1 MYSPPFKT
9 NRGVRQG
16 CVLSPILFVLFLSD
30 FQEILD
36 LSKDNVKLDKNM
48 EISYI
53 MWADDILILSETQ
66 EGLQQKLDLLHEY
79 SKANK
84 LTVNTKKT
92 KCMIFNKTGRLL
104 KKENFY
110 YNKLQLENV
119 REYKY
124 LPGHPIGGNY

>member
-1 MYSPPFKT
+1 
-9 NRGVRQG
+9 
-16 CVLSPILFVLFLSD
+16 
-30 FQEILD
+30 
-36 LSKDNVKLDKNM
+36 M
-48 EISYI
+48 EISCI

-92 KCMIFNKTGRLL
+92 KCMIFSKTGRLL

-124 LPGHPIGGNY
+124 LGFLVTPSGEITSGLKDLRNRAMKALAKLKKL